1 MAAGRLIF
9 GDDMTV
15 SPPSAQITLTL
26 EASSEPI
33 AGSYRI
39 GGGQSGRFRG
49 LLELVGALE
58 RARLEG
64 VNPRAAVG
72 TTRSVPD
79 VPAPREA

>member
-1 MAAGRLIF
+1 LAAGPLIV
-9 GDDMTV
+9 GYEMTV
-15 SPPSAQITLTL
+15 NPASAQIILTL

-39 GGGQSGRFRG
+39 GSGQSGRFRG

-64 VNPRAAVG
+64 SNPRAAG

-79 VPAPREA
+79 VPNPTEA

>member
-1 MAAGRLIF
+1 MAAGSLIVA
-9 GDDMTV
+9 DEVTV
-15 SPPSAQITLTL
+15 NPASAEISLTL

-33 AGSYRI
+33 TGSYRT

-64 VNPRAAVG
+64 VSPRAAG
-72 TTRSVPD
+72 TTHPTPD
-79 VPAPREA
+79 VPNPTEA